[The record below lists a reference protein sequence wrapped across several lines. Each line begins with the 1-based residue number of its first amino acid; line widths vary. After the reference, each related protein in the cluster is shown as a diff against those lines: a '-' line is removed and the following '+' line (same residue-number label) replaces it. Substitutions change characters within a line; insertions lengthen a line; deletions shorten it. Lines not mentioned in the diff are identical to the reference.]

1 MKDSGGNF
9 DDYYYGENFVSRE
22 EETILDQLHKLDFLN
37 DVTYICILIAV
48 IFLIFLVGSCL
59 FSYETCSPCLYSCVR
74 SKRLW
79 TNNLIMF
86 LTAGMGP
93 NLDYRVVRSYCRAD
107 GVTLSR
113 NDYRNCL
120 EKFDKLVQEL
130 PKSDQQLV
138 DELLNRYKFRKDP
151 HRIIQ
156 EREREL
162 RKKEN
167 KWNKLKKLTA
177 TQSKPI
183 TDQPKIKENIRR
195 KS

>member
-1 MKDSGGNF
+1 M
-9 DDYYYGENFVSRE
+9 
-22 EETILDQLHKLDFLN
+22 
-37 DVTYICILIAV
+37 
-48 IFLIFLVGSCL
+48 
-59 FSYETCSPCLYSCVR
+59 
-74 SKRLW
+74 
-79 TNNLIMF
+79 
-86 LTAGMGP
+86 
-93 NLDYRVVRSYCRAD
+93 
-107 GVTLSR
+107 TLSR

-183 TDQPKIKENIRR
+183 TNQPKIKENIRR